1 MEHKEMIRKLLS
13 ITFLLALPLASV
25 FAQQKTDYSGT
36 WKLNVSKSDFGVLP
50 GPSSRTDVITHKDP
64 TITNHVATE
73 GDQGKLDYTVNYSTD
88 GKEVTNTVGERV
100 SKSTAKWDGNN
111 LVINTKLKFNDADV
125 DIVSTW
131 VLAADGKT
139 LTVNAHLSSSMGETD
154 QKLVY
159 EKQDSA
165 APAKP

>member
-1 MEHKEMIRKLLS
+1 MIRKILLL
-13 ITFLLALPLASV
+13 TLLLAMPLMSV

-36 WKLNVSKSDFGVLP
+36 WKLNVTKSDFGMIP

-64 TITNHVATE
+64 TLSNHVSAE
-73 GDQGKLDYTVNYSTD
+73 SDQGKVDYTVNYSTD
-88 GKEVTNTVGERV
+88 GKEVTNTVSERV

-139 LTVNAHLSSSMGETD
+139 LTVSAHFTSTMGETD

-159 EKQDSA
+159 EKQEGDA
-165 APAKP
+165 APAAKP